1 MAIRVREPGLLSTV
15 QDTGRFGEY
24 ALGMPPSGAMDV
36 FSYQVG
42 NYLVG
47 NAEGAAGLEIT
58 YFGPELEFT
67 EAALIALTGAEM
79 PPKINGEEAPR
90 WEALEVAEGD
100 VLTFDYLRNGAR
112 SYLAVAGGIEVPLF
126 MHSRSTYTL
135 IGLGGHEGRALQ
147 EGDEL
152 ETGESQDGESPNGGE
167 RVGKRVDEEHIPTY
181 SSETEL
187 RVIIGLA
194 SYRITEESM
203 EEFLSTTWSVT
214 PDADRVGYRYRG
226 GELKFVEREQPAGA
240 GSDPANVVDFGYPIG
255 SIQVPG
261 GVEPIVLMNDAVTGG
276 GYATIG
282 TVISADRDR
291 LAQTKTND
299 KTRFR
304 SVELEEALEARK
316 QRRQQMEEI
325 TACAGIPLGF
335 SGRKTF
341 SKLAER
347 AESGSRRLKR
357 LKAADRRAR
366 RREGRRHESRSKL
379 RHGGK
384 LWALEDGLRRGDDAI
399 HLLGQRRG
407 RLPRRRSARHAQDRR
422 AGQGARGGG
431 RHPLWV

>member
-1 MAIRVREPGLLSTV
+1 MTIRVRQPGLLTTV

-36 FSYQVG
+36 FSFQVG

-47 NAEGAAGLEIT
+47 NEDGAAGLEIT

-67 EAALIALTGAEM
+67 EDAVIAITGAEL
-79 PPKINGEEAPR
+79 PPRINGEEAPT
-90 WEALEVAEGD
+90 WETLRVEEGEV
-100 VLTFDYLRNGAR
+100 LSFDYLKNGAR
-112 SYLAVAGGIEVPLF
+112 AYLAVAGGIDVPVF

-152 ETGESQDGESPNGGE
+152 GVGEAPRHVEGQ
-167 RVGKRVDEEHIPTY
+167 VGKRVDDDHIPAY
-181 SSETEL
+181 SKETEL
-187 RVIIGLA
+187 RAILGLA

-203 EEFLSTTWSVT
+203 DEFLSIQWTVT

-240 GSDPANVVDFGYPIG
+240 GADPANVVDFGYPVG

-282 TVISADRDR
+282 TVISADRDK

-304 SVELEEALEARK
+304 SVDLDEALKARG
-316 QRRQQMEEI
+316 E
-325 TACAGIPLGF
+325 
-335 SGRKTF
+335 
-341 SKLAER
+341 
-347 AESGSRRLKR
+347 
-357 LKAADRRAR
+357 
-366 RREGRRHESRSKL
+366 RREQMAEIRK
-379 RHGGK
+379 
-384 LWALEDGLRRGDDAI
+384 AL
-399 HLLGQRRG
+399 
-407 RLPRRRSARHAQDRR
+407 S
-422 AGQGARGGG
+422 
-431 RHPLWV
+431 

>member
-1 MAIRVREPGLLSTV
+1 MAIRVKSPGLLTTV

-24 ALGMPPSGAMDV
+24 DIGMPPSGAMDV

-47 NAEGAAGLEIT
+47 NEDGAAGLEIT

-67 EAALIALTGAEM
+67 EDAVVAVTGAEM
-79 PPKINGEEAPR
+79 PPKINGEEAPT
-90 WEALEVAEGD
+90 WETLQVREGD
-100 VLTFDYLRNGAR
+100 VLSFDYLMNGAR
-112 SYLAVAGGIEVPLF
+112 SYLAVAGGVDVPVF

-135 IGLGGHEGRALQ
+135 IGLGGHEGRALK

-152 ETGESQDGESPNGGE
+152 SLGEARNGEAQ
-167 RVGKRVDEEHIPTY
+167 VGKRVGDDHIPRYTK
-181 SSETEL
+181 ETEL

-194 SYRITEESM
+194 SYRLTEESM
-203 EEFLSTTWSVT
+203 QEFLNVEWTVT

-226 GELKFVEREQPAGA
+226 GELGFVEREQPAGA

-291 LAQTKTND
+291 LAQSKTND

-304 SVELEEALEARK
+304 SIELEEALEAREF
-316 QRRQQMEEI
+316 RR
-325 TACAGIPLGF
+325 
-335 SGRKTF
+335 R
-341 SKLAER
+341 KLAEI
-347 AESGSRRLKR
+347 
-357 LKAADRRAR
+357 
-366 RREGRRHESRSKL
+366 RE
-379 RHGGK
+379 
-384 LWALEDGLRRGDDAI
+384 ALEA
-399 HLLGQRRG
+399 
-407 RLPRRRSARHAQDRR
+407 
-422 AGQGARGGG
+422 
-431 RHPLWV
+431 

>member
-1 MAIRVREPGLLSTV
+1 MAIKVRQPGLLTTV

-24 ALGMPPSGAMDV
+24 ALGMPPSGAMDI

-47 NAEGAAGLEIT
+47 NEEGAAGLEIT

-67 EAALIALTGAEM
+67 EGAVIAVTGAEM
-79 PPKINGEEAPR
+79 PPKINGEEAPT
-90 WEALEVAEGD
+90 WETLEVGEGD
-100 VLTFDYLRNGAR
+100 VLSFDYLKNGAR
-112 SYLAVAGGIEVPLF
+112 SYLAVAGGIDVPVF

-152 ETGESQDGESPNGGE
+152 GILEFPNGDGQ
-167 RVGKRVDEEHIPTY
+167 VGKRVADDHIPAY
-181 SSETEL
+181 SKETEL

-194 SYRITEESM
+194 SYRLTKESM
-203 EEFLSTTWSVT
+203 EEFLTVEWTVT
-214 PDADRVGYRYRG
+214 PDADRVGYRYKG
-226 GELKFVEREQPAGA
+226 GELTFVEREQPAGA

-282 TVISADRDR
+282 TVISADRDT

-304 SVELEEALEARK
+304 SVDLDEALKAREE
-316 QRRQQMEEI
+316 RRQQMAEI
-325 TACAGIPLGF
+325 
-335 SGRKTF
+335 RQ
-341 SKLAER
+341 
-347 AESGSRRLKR
+347 
-357 LKAADRRAR
+357 
-366 RREGRRHESRSKL
+366 
-379 RHGGK
+379 
-384 LWALEDGLRRGDDAI
+384 AL
-399 HLLGQRRG
+399 
-407 RLPRRRSARHAQDRR
+407 S
-422 AGQGARGGG
+422 
-431 RHPLWV
+431 

>member
-67 EAALIALTGAEM
+67 QAALIALTGAEM
-79 PPKINGEEAPR
+79 PPRINGEEAPR
-90 WEALEVAEGD
+90 WEALAVAEGD

-152 ETGESQDGESPNGGE
+152 ETGESQDGGE

-203 EEFLSTTWSVT
+203 EEFLSTTWSVN

-304 SVELEEALEARK
+304 SVELEEALEARRE
-316 QRRQQMEEI
+316 RRQQMEEI
-325 TACAGIPLGF
+325 
-335 SGRKTF
+335 K
-341 SKLAER
+341 
-347 AESGSRRLKR
+347 GSLT
-357 LKAADRRAR
+357 
-366 RREGRRHESRSKL
+366 
-379 RHGGK
+379 
-384 LWALEDGLRRGDDAI
+384 
-399 HLLGQRRG
+399 
-407 RLPRRRSARHAQDRR
+407 
-422 AGQGARGGG
+422 
-431 RHPLWV
+431 

>member
-1 MAIRVREPGLLSTV
+1 MAIRVKSPGLLTTV

-24 ALGMPPSGAMDV
+24 AIGMPPSGAMDV

-47 NAEGAAGLEIT
+47 NEEGEAGLEIT

-67 EAALIALTGAEM
+67 EDAVIAVTGAEM
-79 PPKINGEEAPR
+79 PPKINGEEAAT
-90 WEALEVAEGD
+90 WEALQVREGD
-100 VLTFDYLRNGAR
+100 VLSFDYLKNGAR
-112 SYLAVAGGIEVPLF
+112 SYLAVAGGIDVPLF

-152 ETGESQDGESPNGGE
+152 SLGENGDRSD
-167 RVGKRVDEEHIPTY
+167 RVGRRVDDDHIPAY
-181 SSETEL
+181 SKETEL

-194 SYRITEESM
+194 SYRLTEESM
-203 EEFLSTTWSVT
+203 EEFLSTNWTVT
-214 PDADRVGYRYRG
+214 PDADRVGYRYKG

-240 GSDPANVVDFGYPIG
+240 GADQANVVDFGYPIG

-282 TVISADRDR
+282 TVISADRDK

-304 SVELEEALEARK
+304 SVDLDEALEARE
-316 QRRQQMEEI
+316 QRRKQMEEI
-325 TACAGIPLGF
+325 KD
-335 SGRKTF
+335 S
-341 SKLAER
+341 
-347 AESGSRRLKR
+347 LK
-357 LKAADRRAR
+357 
-366 RREGRRHESRSKL
+366 
-379 RHGGK
+379 
-384 LWALEDGLRRGDDAI
+384 
-399 HLLGQRRG
+399 
-407 RLPRRRSARHAQDRR
+407 
-422 AGQGARGGG
+422 
-431 RHPLWV
+431 

>member
-1 MAIRVREPGLLSTV
+1 MAIKVRQPGLLTTV

-24 ALGMPPSGAMDV
+24 ALGMPPSGAMDI

-47 NAEGAAGLEIT
+47 NEEGAAGLEIT

-67 EAALIALTGAEM
+67 EGAVIAVTGAEM

-90 WEALEVAEGD
+90 WETLEVGEGD
-100 VLTFDYLRNGAR
+100 VLSFDYLKNGAR
-112 SYLAVAGGIEVPLF
+112 SYLAVAGGIDVPVF

-152 ETGESQDGESPNGGE
+152 GIGEYPNGGGQ
-167 RVGKRVDEEHIPTY
+167 VGKRVADDHIPAY
-181 SSETEL
+181 SKETDL

-194 SYRITEESM
+194 SYRLTKESLD
-203 EEFLSTTWSVT
+203 EFLTTTWTVT

-226 GELKFVEREQPAGA
+226 GALKFVEREQPAGA

-282 TVISADRDR
+282 TVISADRDK

-304 SVELEEALEARK
+304 SVGLEEALEAR
-316 QRRQQMEEI
+316 
-325 TACAGIPLGF
+325 
-335 SGRKTF
+335 
-341 SKLAER
+341 
-347 AESGSRRLKR
+347 
-357 LKAADRRAR
+357 RAR
-366 RREGRRHESRSKL
+366 REQMAEIRQ
-379 RHGGK
+379 
-384 LWALEDGLRRGDDAI
+384 AL
-399 HLLGQRRG
+399 
-407 RLPRRRSARHAQDRR
+407 S
-422 AGQGARGGG
+422 
-431 RHPLWV
+431 

>member
-325 TACAGIPLGF
+325 
-335 SGRKTF
+335 
-341 SKLAER
+341 
-347 AESGSRRLKR
+347 
-357 LKAADRRAR
+357 
-366 RREGRRHESRSKL
+366 RH
-379 RHGGK
+379 
-384 LWALEDGLRRGDDAI
+384 ALE
-399 HLLGQRRG
+399 
-407 RLPRRRSARHAQDRR
+407 
-422 AGQGARGGG
+422 
-431 RHPLWV
+431 

>member
-1 MAIRVREPGLLSTV
+1 
-15 QDTGRFGEY
+15 
-24 ALGMPPSGAMDV
+24 MDV

-47 NAEGAAGLEIT
+47 NEEGSAGLEIT

-67 EAALIALTGAEM
+67 EAAVIAVTGAEM
-79 PPKINGEEAPR
+79 PPKINGEEAPT
-90 WEALEVAEGD
+90 WEALEVGDGD
-100 VLTFDYLRNGAR
+100 VLSFDYLKNGAR
-112 SYLAVAGGIEVPLF
+112 SYLAVAGGIDVPVF

-152 ETGESQDGESPNGGE
+152 EIGESPSGSE
-167 RVGKRVDEEHIPTY
+167 QVGKSVDDDHIPAY
-181 SSETEL
+181 SRETEL

-194 SYRITEESM
+194 SYRLTEESM
-203 EEFLSTTWSVT
+203 EEFLNTTWTVT

-304 SVELEEALEARK
+304 SVELDEALEARK
-316 QRRQQMEEI
+316 QRLQQMEEI
-325 TACAGIPLGF
+325 
-335 SGRKTF
+335 RQ
-341 SKLAER
+341 
-347 AESGSRRLKR
+347 
-357 LKAADRRAR
+357 
-366 RREGRRHESRSKL
+366 
-379 RHGGK
+379 
-384 LWALEDGLRRGDDAI
+384 ALE
-399 HLLGQRRG
+399 
-407 RLPRRRSARHAQDRR
+407 
-422 AGQGARGGG
+422 
-431 RHPLWV
+431 

>member
-1 MAIRVREPGLLSTV
+1 MAIRVKSPGLLTTV

-47 NAEGAAGLEIT
+47 NEEGAAGLEIT

-67 EAALIALTGAEM
+67 SAAVIAVTGAEM
-79 PPKINGEEAPR
+79 PPKINGEEAPT
-90 WEALEVAEGD
+90 WETLEVGEGD
-100 VLTFDYLRNGAR
+100 VLSFDYLKNGAR
-112 SYLAVAGGIEVPLF
+112 SYLAVAGGIDVPLF

-152 ETGESQDGESPNGGE
+152 SIGESANGSGQ
-167 RVGKRVDEEHIPTY
+167 VGKRVEGDHVPAYTR
-181 SSETEL
+181 ETEL

-194 SYRITEESM
+194 SYRLTEESM
-203 EEFLSTTWSVT
+203 EEFLNTTWTVT

-282 TVISADRDR
+282 TVISADRDK

-304 SVELEEALEARK
+304 SVDLDEALEARR
-316 QRRQQMEEI
+316 QRREQMEEI
-325 TACAGIPLGF
+325 
-335 SGRKTF
+335 RQ
-341 SKLAER
+341 
-347 AESGSRRLKR
+347 
-357 LKAADRRAR
+357 
-366 RREGRRHESRSKL
+366 
-379 RHGGK
+379 
-384 LWALEDGLRRGDDAI
+384 ALE
-399 HLLGQRRG
+399 
-407 RLPRRRSARHAQDRR
+407 
-422 AGQGARGGG
+422 
-431 RHPLWV
+431 

>member
-1 MAIRVREPGLLSTV
+1 MAIRVKSPGLLTTV

-24 ALGMPPSGAMDV
+24 AIGMPPSGAMDV

-47 NAEGAAGLEIT
+47 NRDGAAGLEIT

-67 EAALIALTGAEM
+67 EDAVIAVTGAEM
-79 PPKINGEEAPR
+79 PPKINGEEAPT
-90 WEALEVAEGD
+90 WETLQVREGD
-100 VLTFDYLRNGAR
+100 VLSFDYLKNGAR
-112 SYLAVAGGIEVPLF
+112 SYLTVSGGIDAPIF

-135 IGLGGHEGRALQ
+135 IGLGGLDGRALQ

-152 ETGESQDGESPNGGE
+152 QLGEAGNGDA
-167 RVGKRVDEEHIPTY
+167 RVGKKVDADNIPRYTK
-181 SSETEL
+181 ETEL

-194 SYRITEESM
+194 SYRLTEESM
-203 EEFLSTTWSVT
+203 EEFLNVEWTVT

-226 GELKFVEREQPAGA
+226 GELGFVEREQPAGA

-291 LAQTKTND
+291 LAQSKTND

-304 SVELEEALEARK
+304 SIELEEALEARED
-316 QRRQQMEEI
+316 RRK
-325 TACAGIPLGF
+325 
-335 SGRKTF
+335 R
-341 SKLAER
+341 LAEIR
-347 AESGSRRLKR
+347 
-357 LKAADRRAR
+357 D
-366 RREGRRHESRSKL
+366 
-379 RHGGK
+379 
-384 LWALEDGLRRGDDAI
+384 ALA
-399 HLLGQRRG
+399 
-407 RLPRRRSARHAQDRR
+407 
-422 AGQGARGGG
+422 
-431 RHPLWV
+431 

>member
-1 MAIRVREPGLLSTV
+1 MAIKVRQPGLLTTV

-47 NAEGAAGLEIT
+47 NEEGTAGLEIT

-67 EAALIALTGAEM
+67 EAAIIAVTGAEM
-79 PPKINGEEAPR
+79 PPKINGEEAPT
-90 WEALEVAEGD
+90 WEALEVGDGD
-100 VLTFDYLRNGAR
+100 VLSFDYLKNGAR
-112 SYLAVAGGIEVPLF
+112 SYLAVAGGIDVPVF

-152 ETGESQDGESPNGGE
+152 EIGESPSGSE
-167 RVGKRVDEEHIPTY
+167 QVGKSVDDDHIPAY
-181 SSETEL
+181 SRETEL

-194 SYRITEESM
+194 SYRLTEESM
-203 EEFLSTTWSVT
+203 EEFLNTTWTVT

-304 SVELEEALEARK
+304 SVELDEALEARK

-325 TACAGIPLGF
+325 
-335 SGRKTF
+335 K
-341 SKLAER
+341 
-347 AESGSRRLKR
+347 GSLK
-357 LKAADRRAR
+357 
-366 RREGRRHESRSKL
+366 
-379 RHGGK
+379 
-384 LWALEDGLRRGDDAI
+384 
-399 HLLGQRRG
+399 
-407 RLPRRRSARHAQDRR
+407 
-422 AGQGARGGG
+422 
-431 RHPLWV
+431 